1 VSRIVVVVAL
11 ALSVASCGTMQ
22 HAQKLWPFGKK
33 AAPAPAAV
41 NEVAF
46 ESAPGQAL
54 EVAQYWKRN
63 TLVFDLQAMSGQGAV
78 VARPR
83 EGTTWPVRVA
93 IRSRPGSVGEFDVRG
108 SQRVIWP
115 VPQEGTAAVD
125 FELPAAV
132 VRTDTKELAIAWGPR
147 RDPDAP
153 SAVATPVE
161 APAAVAVEPS
171 PGADAPAA
179 TLEPGV
185 AFDPAAAPESA
196 APPAPAPETPAPPQD
211 AAAQPPS
218 APGA

>member
-1 VSRIVVVVAL
+1 MNRIVVVVAL
-11 ALSVASCGTMQ
+11 AVSVSSCGSLQ

-33 AAPAPAAV
+33 AVPAPTAV

-54 EVAQYWKRN
+54 EVAQYWQRN

-93 IRSRPGSVGEFDVRG
+93 IRTRPGSVGEFDVRG
-108 SQRVIWP
+108 SQRVILP
-115 VPQEGTAAVD
+115 VPTEGTTAVD
-125 FELPAAV
+125 FELPPAV
-132 VRTDTKELAIAWGPR
+132 VRTDTRELAIAWGPR

-153 SAVATPVE
+153 SAVATPVD
-161 APAAVAVEPS
+161 APAPVAVEPT
-171 PGADAPAA
+171 PNAAAPSE
-179 TLEPGV
+179 LEPGV
-185 AFDPAAAPESA
+185 TFDPAAAPATPDPA
-196 APPAPAPETPAPPQD
+196 APAVEPTAPAPD
-211 AAAQPPS
+211 AVTQPPS